1 MKWSHAVYDGMHY
14 TVCEVGRRQLLS
26 IPRRS
31 AEHARET
38 AAELQLID
46 YVDDAFSSLPMTPEE
61 VTCTGS

>member
-14 TVCEVGRRQLLS
+14 TLCESGRRVLLT

-46 YVDDAFSSLPMTPEE
+46 DVDEAFSSLPMTPKE
-61 VTCTGS
+61 VVLH